1 MIIANV
7 IQQITACPSMIY
19 SHHLDSQ
26 LLWDLQNNWTLLAQQ
41 INDPNLLGNFQKAF
55 DNFIQSGQGWALLIG
70 LIIGYMIRGF
80 TSYG

>member
-1 MIIANV
+1 MIIVNV
-7 IQQITACPSMIY
+7 IQQITACPSMIHSY
-19 SHHLDSQ
+19 HLGSQ

-41 INDPNLLGNFQKAF
+41 INEPDLLGDFQKTF

-70 LIIGYMIRGF
+70 LIIGYVIRGF